1 MSKAVLTF
9 SLAITEV
16 PDAARRSMLR
26 EFAANGGKHLVLTS
40 SIISRILCDPAFAGS
55 IKADL
60 AAHGLDFVD
69 SHAPF
74 GPLLDLNSQDTL
86 IPRAAYHKA
95 HLAIGEMMNV
105 DTMTIHIGND
115 HIAPGDSTDVQI
127 DRISAL
133 LDELLPEAEKR
144 NIVITI
150 ENIWL
155 PINTPEN
162 LWKIKNRFD
171 TPYLGFCYDAGHANL
186 LNNGR
191 LHAESTALDFWN
203 QVNAG
208 TPVWDDAILEK
219 MLPEVVTCHIHD
231 NDGSYDHHQLPGNGN
246 VNWQHTA
253 NLLKKA
259 PRLRSIQSEVAPSRF
274 HIPVKTLVETFEKIF
289 NSEDCQEGIK

>member
-1 MSKAVLTF
+1 MSKTVLTF
-9 SLAITEV
+9 CLPVTGV
-16 PDAARRSMLR
+16 PDAVRRSMLR
-26 EFAANGGKHLVLTS
+26 EFAVNGGKHLVLTS

-162 LWKIKNRFD
+162 LWKIKKRFD

-186 LNNGR
+186 MNNGR

-219 MLPEVVTCHIHD
+219 MLPEVVNCHIHD
-231 NDGSYDHHQLPGNGN
+231 NDGSYDFHQLPGNGN

-259 PRLRSIQSEVAPSRF
+259 HRLRSIQSEVGTTRHYIS
-274 HIPVKTLVETFEKIF
+274 IKKLMETFEKIF

>member
-1 MSKAVLTF
+1 MSKTVLTF
-9 SLAITEV
+9 CLPVTGV
-16 PDAARRSMLR
+16 PDAVRRSMLR
-26 EFAANGGKHLVLTS
+26 EFAVNGGKHLVLTS

-74 GPLLDLNSQDTL
+74 GPLLDLNSQDKL

-219 MLPEVVTCHIHD
+219 MLPEVVNCHIHD
-231 NDGSYDHHQLPGNGN
+231 NDGSYDFHQLPGNGN

-259 PRLRSIQSEVAPSRF
+259 PRLRSIQSEVGTTRHYIS
-274 HIPVKTLVETFEKIF
+274 IKKLMETFEKIF

>member
-40 SIISRILCDPAFAGS
+40 YLISRILRDPAFAGV
-55 IKADL
+55 IKAEL
-60 AAHGLDFVD
+60 AEHGLDFVD

-74 GPLLDLNSQDTL
+74 GPLLDLNSPEPVT
-86 IPRAAYHKA
+86 PRLAYHKL

-171 TPYLGFCYDAGHANL
+171 TPYLGFCYDAGHANIM
-186 LNNGR
+186 NNGR
-191 LHAESTALDFWN
+191 LHADGRAQQGWKAVGID
-203 QVNAG
+203 
-208 TPVWDDAILEK
+208 TPQWDDQILEK
-219 MLPEVVTCHIHD
+219 MLPQVVTCHLHD
-231 NDGSYDHHQLPGNGN
+231 NYGDEDQHDLPGNGN
-246 VNWQHTA
+246 VDWNHVRE
-253 NLLKKA
+253 LLCKA
-259 PRLRSIQSEVAPSRF
+259 PRLKQLQSEVLINRNSLA
-274 HIPVKTLVETFEKIF
+274 IKDLADKF
-289 NSEDCQEGIK
+289 NELFG